1 MTHEKLGG
9 RDDLS
14 GLPMPMAV
22 PRGEAEGN
30 LSLPG
35 VDLAKQISRQCP
47 H

>member
-1 MTHEKLGG
+1 MTHAKLGG
-9 RDDLS
+9 RDDLP
-14 GLPMPMAV
+14 GLPMAMAV